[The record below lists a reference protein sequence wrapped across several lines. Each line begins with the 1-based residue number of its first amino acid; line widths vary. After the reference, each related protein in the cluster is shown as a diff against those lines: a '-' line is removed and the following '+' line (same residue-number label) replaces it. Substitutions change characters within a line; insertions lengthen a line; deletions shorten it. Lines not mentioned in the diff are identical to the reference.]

1 MTVGSYSE
9 ATKLAN
15 GSCVKSAL
23 VHVGGHSWRVVFY
36 PNGRLAGTTGFMSLY
51 LLMDEDE
58 GDGAAAA
65 AAGEDVHVMFS
76 ATWEAGRGVSRPAR
90 SPPVGAGCRNGCPD
104 GDQRAV

>member
-36 PNGRLAGTTGFMSLY
+36 PNAGGSP
-51 LLMDEDE
+51 
-58 GDGAAAA
+58 AHR
-65 AAGEDVHVMFS
+65 VHV
-76 ATWEAGRGVSRPAR
+76 PL
-90 SPPVGAGCRNGCPD
+90 PPD
-104 GDQRAV
+104 GRR